1 MVCAVP
7 TDVLTVPLCVELL
20 NLYGQNYQEQ
30 FLQTAPV
37 KGFSP
42 RASVHSILSQNLQ
55 ALVFPFE
62 GMSELTR
69 QQHLTPE
76 QVFPTKQAQRDR
88 AGLCHV
94 RMSHSL

>member
-37 KGFSP
+37 KGFLP
-42 RASVHSILSQNLQ
+42 RTSVHSILSQNLQ

-62 GMSELTR
+62 GMSGFTR

-76 QVFPTKQAQRDR
+76 QVFPTKQAQKDR
-88 AGLCHV
+88 VGLCHV
-94 RMSHSL
+94 QMSHSL